1 MTTKPASGDAASD
14 TAHDASR
21 NDAPRTD
28 GPRNDALDERP
39 LALLALLAEHDGVSL
54 PRAAKRL
61 GLAASELRRVLTALG
76 DDPQFGGLGV
86 VECRLAERGHERLWL
101 TERGRALCRGD
112 AIDRNQDRGPDR
124 GPDRVEEYP

>member
-1 MTTKPASGDAASD
+1 MTTKPASVGAASD

-61 GLAASELRRVLTALG
+61 GLAVSELRRVLTALG

-86 VECRLAERGHERLWL
+86 VECRRAERGHERLWL

>member
-1 MTTKPASGDAASD
+1 MTIKPASIGAASD

-21 NDAPRTD
+21 NDAFQRD
-28 GPRNDALDERP
+28 GSRDDALDERP
-39 LALLALLAEHDGVSL
+39 LALLALLAENDGVSL

-76 DDPQFGGLGV
+76 DDPRFGGLGV
-86 VECRLAERGHERLWL
+86 VECRRVERGHERLWL

-112 AIDRNQDRGPDR
+112 AVDRNPGLTTDLAADRP
-124 GPDRVEEYP
+124 

>member
-1 MTTKPASGDAASD
+1 MTTKPASVGAASD

-28 GPRNDALDERP
+28 GPRNDAQDERP

-86 VECRLAERGHERLWL
+86 VECRRAERGHERLWL